1 MTNDRPKPGYKQTEV
16 GMIPEDWDI
25 RAVADICDFI
35 VPGRNK
41 PRIFKGDIP
50 WITTPDLENGR
61 GVSESKLGL
70 FVSRDE
76 AKSVGSKIVPSG
88 AVLMSCVGELG
99 IVAFV
104 EREIVINQQLHAFI
118 PTSVIDPLFLLNA
131 LQSQKN
137 FMLSIA
143 TLTAVPYLNKDNCN
157 SIPIP
162 LPSLPEQRSI
172 SQALSDVD
180 ALIAALDKAIGKKR
194 AIKTATMQ
202 QLLTGKKRLLGF
214 GEGKGDRQTEIGVI
228 PEDWRVTQL
237 KELIDQNRKITYGI
251 VVPGSN
257 ISNGIPMIRAQD
269 YSRGWVDIN
278 ELYRVATEI
287 DNAYKRSKVIA
298 GDILLTIVGSVGNL
312 AKVPFIFSGSNLT
325 QQTARLAF
333 NKSIADAD
341 FYLSILCS
349 SFGQREILN
358 YTKSGVQ
365 PSLNLSDVDKFRV
378 PYPSLPEQRA
388 IATVLSDMDTEI
400 AALETR
406 LAKTQ
411 SVKQGMMQQLL
422 TGKVRLKIEAGMD
435 AGREDD

>member
-1 MTNDRPKPGYKQTEV
+1 MVKERYEQTEV
-16 GMIPEDWDI
+16 GVIPEDWDI
-25 RAVADICDFI
+25 RAVGDICDFI

-76 AKSVGSKIVPSG
+76 AKSVGSKIVPTG

-118 PTSVIDPLFLLNA
+118 PTSVIDPLFLLNV

-172 SQALSDVD
+172 SQSLSDVD
-180 ALIAALDKAIGKKR
+180 ALIDALDKAIAKKR

-202 QLLTGKKRLLGF
+202 QLLTGEKRLPGFLGNWTDTQI
-214 GEGKGDRQTEIGVI
+214 GTEIDLLTGY
-228 PEDWRVTQL
+228 PFPSANYSDS
-237 KELIDQNRKITYGI
+237 GI
-251 VVPGSN
+251 KLLRGSN
-257 ISNGIPMIRAQD
+257 IK
-269 YSRGWVDIN
+269 RGETDWAEDLIQYWSEITPDISQYV
-278 ELYRVATEI
+278 LKDGDIVVAMDGSLVGRSFARLSKADLPALLLQRVARIRSEKIDVGYLKEWICSKFFTEHCDAVKTVTAI
-287 DNAYKRSKVIA
+287 PHISS
-298 GDILLTIVGSVGNL
+298 GDI
-312 AKVPFIFSGSNLT
+312 
-325 QQTARLAF
+325 R
-333 NKSIADAD
+333 
-341 FYLSILCS
+341 
-349 SFGQREILN
+349 SFRIRIPPTHE
-358 YTKSGVQ
+358 
-365 PSLNLSDVDKFRV
+365 
-378 PYPSLPEQRA
+378 EQRA

-411 SVKQGMMQQLL
+411 ALKQGMMQALL
-422 TGKVRLKIEAGMD
+422 TGRVRLV
-435 AGREDD
+435 

>member
-70 FVSRDE
+70 FASRDE
-76 AKSVGSKIVPSG
+76 AKSVGSKIVPTG

-131 LQSQKN
+131 LQYQKN
-137 FMLSIA
+137 FMFSIE

-180 ALIAALDKAIGKKR
+180 ALIAALDKAIAKKR
-194 AIKTATMQ
+194 HLKTATMQ
-202 QLLTGKKRLLGF
+202 QLLTGKKRLPGF
-214 GEGKGDRQTEIGVI
+214 GEGKGDQQTEVGVI
-228 PEDWRVTQL
+228 PEDWKVCTLGDAVDFLDGKRKPI
-237 KELIDQNRKITYGI
+237 KESNRAKMHGIYPYYGASGI
-251 VVPGSN
+251 V
-257 ISNGIPMIRAQD
+257 D
-269 YSRGWVDIN
+269 YVNKYLFN
-278 ELYRVATEI
+278 EDL
-287 DNAYKRSKVIA
+287 
-298 GDILLTIVGSVGNL
+298 ILLGEDGENILSRSV
-312 AKVPFIFSGSNLT
+312 
-325 QQTARLAF
+325 RLAF
-333 NKSIADAD
+333 RVSGKIWVNNHAHVLKPKLD
-341 FYLSILCS
+341 FDIG
-349 SFGQREILN
+349 F
-358 YTKSGVQ
+358 
-365 PSLNLSDVDKFRV
+365 
-378 PYPSLPEQRA
+378 
-388 IATVLSDMDTEI
+388 
-400 AALETR
+400 
-406 LAKTQ
+406 
-411 SVKQGMMQQLL
+411 L
-422 TGKVRLKIEAGMD
+422 T
-435 AGREDD
+435 

>member
-1 MTNDRPKPGYKQTEV
+1 MVKERYEQTEV
-16 GMIPEDWDI
+16 GVIPEDWDI
-25 RAVADICDFI
+25 RAVGDICDFI

-76 AKSVGSKIVPSG
+76 AKSVGSKIVPTG

-118 PTSVIDPLFLLNA
+118 PTSVIDPLFLLNV

-172 SQALSDVD
+172 SQSLSDVD
-180 ALIAALDKAIGKKR
+180 ALIDALDKAIAKKR

-202 QLLTGKKRLLGF
+202 QLLTGEKRLPGFLGNWTDTQI
-214 GEGKGDRQTEIGVI
+214 GTEIDLLTGY
-228 PEDWRVTQL
+228 PFPSANYSDS
-237 KELIDQNRKITYGI
+237 GI
-251 VVPGSN
+251 KLLRGSN
-257 ISNGIPMIRAQD
+257 IK
-269 YSRGWVDIN
+269 RGETDWAEDLIQYWSEITPDISQYV
-278 ELYRVATEI
+278 LKDGDIVVAMDGSLVGRSFARLSKADLPALLLQRVARIRSEKIDVGYLKEWICSKFFTEHCDAVKTVTAI
-287 DNAYKRSKVIA
+287 PHISS
-298 GDILLTIVGSVGNL
+298 GDI
-312 AKVPFIFSGSNLT
+312 
-325 QQTARLAF
+325 R
-333 NKSIADAD
+333 
-341 FYLSILCS
+341 
-349 SFGQREILN
+349 SFRIRIPPTHE
-358 YTKSGVQ
+358 
-365 PSLNLSDVDKFRV
+365 
-378 PYPSLPEQRA
+378 EQRA

-406 LAKTQ
+406 IAKTQ
-411 SVKQGMMQQLL
+411 ALKQGMMQALL
-422 TGKVRLKIEAGMD
+422 TGRIRLA
-435 AGREDD
+435 

>member
-1 MTNDRPKPGYKQTEV
+1 MVKERYEQTEV
-16 GMIPEDWDI
+16 GVIPEDWDI
-25 RAVADICDFI
+25 RAVGDICDFI

-76 AKSVGSKIVPSG
+76 AKSVGSKIVPTG

-118 PTSVIDPLFLLNA
+118 PTSVIDPLFLLNV

-172 SQALSDVD
+172 SQSLSDVD
-180 ALIAALDKAIGKKR
+180 ALIDALDKAIAKKR

-202 QLLTGKKRLLGF
+202 QLLTGEKRLPGFLGNWTDTQI
-214 GEGKGDRQTEIGVI
+214 GTEIDLLTGY
-228 PEDWRVTQL
+228 PFPSANYSDS
-237 KELIDQNRKITYGI
+237 GI
-251 VVPGSN
+251 KLLRGSN
-257 ISNGIPMIRAQD
+257 IK
-269 YSRGWVDIN
+269 RGETDWAEDLIQYWSEITPDISQYV
-278 ELYRVATEI
+278 LKDGDIVVAMDGSLVGRSFARLSKADLPALLLQRVARIRSEKIDVGYLKEWICSKFFTEHCDAVKTVTAI
-287 DNAYKRSKVIA
+287 PHISS
-298 GDILLTIVGSVGNL
+298 GDI
-312 AKVPFIFSGSNLT
+312 
-325 QQTARLAF
+325 R
-333 NKSIADAD
+333 
-341 FYLSILCS
+341 
-349 SFGQREILN
+349 SFRIRIPPTHE
-358 YTKSGVQ
+358 
-365 PSLNLSDVDKFRV
+365 
-378 PYPSLPEQRA
+378 EQRA

-411 SVKQGMMQQLL
+411 ALKQGMMQALL
-422 TGKVRLKIEAGMD
+422 TGRIRLA
-435 AGREDD
+435 